1 MQRSRGLEPSALG
14 PKLKWVALTSQPPW
28 TKNKNLVQNEPQV
41 HLKFQAVL
49 WNAIQKHFWAKK
61 TGVTLFSIRSKV
73 VARKEFWSL
82 QRTPDNFF
90 WPLNFSLSGDAN
102 GFLEP
107 AAFSAKKCPTCGLQ
121 VSLSKECS
129 NVRFQLKRF
138 SFNYNKITF
147 LDLRMLVRWY
157 FKMWSVNID
166 R

>member
-1 MQRSRGLEPSALG
+1 MSRIDLTATTMDEKQEFSSKWTAGSSEIPG
-14 PKLKWVALTSQPPW
+14 CPLKCNPETFLSQ
-28 TKNKNLVQNEPQV
+28 
-41 HLKFQAVL
+41 
-49 WNAIQKHFWAKK
+49 K
-61 TGVTLFSIRSKV
+61 TGVALFSIRSKE
-73 VARKEFWSL
+73 VARDEFWSL

-90 WPLNFSLSGDAN
+90 LASKVFSLSGDAN